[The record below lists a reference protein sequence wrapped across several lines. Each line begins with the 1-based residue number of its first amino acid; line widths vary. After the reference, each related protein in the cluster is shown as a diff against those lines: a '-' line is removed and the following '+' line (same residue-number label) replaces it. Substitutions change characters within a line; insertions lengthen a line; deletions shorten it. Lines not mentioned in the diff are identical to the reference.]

1 MADLSLRAKLELY
14 TDKFQKGINIAKREM
29 LGLKSAFSNF
39 AASMGAGLGIYQI
52 VSQISSVTKELS
64 SAKAVLSNVSDTQ
77 TAYNDSIQFAT
88 KLAKDYSQDMV
99 SLIAQLGQF
108 QAACKGSGLALDDVN
123 NIYASIVKSATY
135 FHLSSQQTEQALLAV
150 QQMMS
155 KGKISAQELRLQLG
169 NVMPGAFQK
178 MADAVGVS
186 TAELDKMMAA
196 GQLISKDVLP
206 KFAAELDKM
215 TAGKIDLNS
224 LQLQINALKN
234 AFAELVNSGGFEQAF
249 SKVVKIATNAIN
261 VIKNNLKGIG
271 EFISSYLIGNIIG
284 RLVRTITALSRLVGT
299 NMVAA
304 FKRMGAAARAAA
316 MANIFTAIGTAISF
330 IVMKVIQWRKEMD
343 SVAKA
348 SRQAKQQMD
357 DYMSTVNTNATT
369 GLKEQKILLDAQ
381 LKLLKDTTLS
391 EGERKKAI
399 NEIKNIIGEEQG
411 KLIGIKSSY
420 EDIVKVVNDWLTK
433 EQKLAKVRAY
443 AAAQADLES
452 KKMQNE
458 NLLRQARTYG
468 AEQATRRMAREKW
481 AYGNNDYDN
490 EQYIKRLGDYTE
502 EFMDKFLKPMG
513 LSVALITAQNK
524 SYDAA
529 TKDLENKIVSLSDE
543 LAKIQLDNAENVNEN
558 TDDTTG
564 QKSIQTELDKYQEEV
579 RKLSN
584 QLKQNA
590 LTQEE
595 YKSALKELTDKT
607 FKTVTGFD
615 NLETELKKLPDAYK
629 QSWDAI
635 KKYFIQTN
643 QDASTRA
650 INDEMERYKERL
662 QQLNNLKANGVI
674 TEKEYNDEL
683 SDLQA
688 ETYRTIAAFAELT
701 DALISML
708 GLENDVMEELRKQ
721 FNRQNSDNELKNLSK
736 TDINNLGL
744 KSIATLS
751 SSSTK
756 VDIEAEISNIQYNKN
771 ALQNAISILQGEL
784 NDLDVSNWS
793 DEYISQLEILKGKL
807 KEMEGKELNLTDLL
821 NIKNL
826 EDMIEKAIED
836 FKNKIRQIPEELLSM
851 GDAVKDVVQAFNPD
865 ADFTKW
871 DEFAKKIRSVTNLL
885 KQFNETKNLIQDVVG
900 YIGAFFKIMK
910 AGDDVEALTDVIN
923 DLADSENKH
932 KHSILQSIIAS
943 KMQDTQNKKNA
954 LTNLTVA
961 ATEDLKAKNTAKDA
975 AAGAGNSVAHIPIV
989 GAALAIAAIGA
1000 VTALLLTSF
1009 GKFAGGGIVKAPG
1022 VFGDRNLAQVNGG
1035 EMIMNGNQQQR
1046 LWNILNGSSSIGGNG
1061 GGEVRFRIRGAELEG
1076 VLENYKR
1083 TKKG

>member
-14 TDKFQKGINIAKREM
+14 TDKFQKGINIAKKEM

-52 VSQISSVTKELS
+52 ASQIASVTKELS
-64 SAKAVLSNVSDTQ
+64 SAKAVLSNVSDSQ

-108 QAACKGSGLALDDVN
+108 QAACKGSGLALSDVN

-234 AFAELVNSGGFEQAF
+234 AFAELVNSGGFEMAF

-261 VIKNNLKGIG
+261 VIKNNIKGIG
-271 EFISSYLIGNIIG
+271 EFIGSYLIGNIIG

-357 DYMSTVNTNATT
+357 DYMSSVNNNANS
-369 GLKEQKILLDAQ
+369 GLREQKILLDAQ
-381 LKLLKDTTLS
+381 SKLLKDTTLS

-468 AEQATRRMAREKW
+468 VEQATRRMAREKW

-513 LSVALITAQNK
+513 LSVALVTEQNK

-529 TKDLENKIVSLSDE
+529 TKDLENKIVSLTDE
-543 LAKIQLDNAENVNEN
+543 LAKIQLENAENDNEN

-564 QKSIQTELDKYQEEV
+564 QKSIQTELDKYKEEV
-579 RKLSN
+579 RKLRN
-584 QLKQNA
+584 QLSQNA
-590 LTQEE
+590 ITQDE
-595 YKSALKELTDKT
+595 YKGALKELTDKT
-607 FKTVTGFD
+607 FKAVTGFD
-615 NLETELKKLPDAYK
+615 NLETQLEKIPNEYK
-629 QSWDAI
+629 EIWDTI
-635 KKYFIQTN
+635 KQYFIQTN

-650 INDEMERYKERL
+650 INDELMRYQERL
-662 QQLNNLKANGVI
+662 QQLNNLKANGLI

-683 SDLQA
+683 SDLQV
-688 ETYRTIAAFAELT
+688 ETYRTVAAFTELT
-701 DALISML
+701 DALMDML
-708 GLENDVMEELRKQ
+708 GLKEIMEELREEW
-721 FNRQNSDNELKNLSK
+721 NRKKSENDRKNLAK
-736 TDINNLGL
+736 TDINNIGL
-744 KSIATLS
+744 KDIGTVS

-756 VDIEAEISNIQYNKN
+756 VDIETEISNIQYNKN
-771 ALQNAISILQGEL
+771 ALQNAISILQSEM
-784 NDLDVSNWS
+784 NDLDMSKLG
-793 DEYISQLEILKGKL
+793 DEYIAQMDILKAKL
-807 KEMEGKELNLTDLL
+807 KDMEGMELNLTDLL
-821 NIKNL
+821 NVKNL
-826 EDMIEKAIED
+826 EDMIDKAIED
-836 FKNKIRQIPEELLSM
+836 FKNKIRQIPEELMSM

-871 DEFAKKIRSVTNLL
+871 DEFAKKVRSITNLL

-900 YIGAFFKIMK
+900 SISAFFKIMQ
-910 AGDDVEALTDVIN
+910 AGGDIEALTNIIN
-923 DLADSENKH
+923 GLADSENKH

-943 KMQDTQNKKNA
+943 KMQDAQNKKNA
-954 LTNLTVA
+954 LSNVAVA

>member
-64 SAKAVLSNVSDTQ
+64 SAKAVLSNVSDSQ
-77 TAYNDSIQFAT
+77 TAYNDSIQFAS

-155 KGKISAQELRLQLG
+155 KGKVTAQELRLQLG

-215 TAGKIDLNS
+215 TNGKIDLNS
-224 LQLQINALKN
+224 LQLQINTLKN
-234 AFAELVNSGGFEQAF
+234 AFAELVNSGGFEMAF

-261 VIKNNLKGIG
+261 VIKNNIKGIG
-271 EFISSYLIGNIIG
+271 EFIGSYLIGNIIG
-284 RLVRTITALSRLVGT
+284 RLIRTITALSRLVGT
-299 NMVAA
+299 NVVAA

-369 GLKEQKILLDAQ
+369 GMKEQKILLDAQ

-502 EFMDKFLKPMG
+502 EFMNKFLKPMG
-513 LSVALITAQNK
+513 LSVELITAQNK

-529 TKDLENKIVSLSDE
+529 TKDLENKIVSLTDE
-543 LAKIQLDNAENVNEN
+543 LAKIQLDNAGNGNEN

-564 QKSIQTELDKYQEEV
+564 QKSIQTELDKYQEEA
-579 RKLSN
+579 RKLRN

-607 FKTVTGFD
+607 FKAVTGFD
-615 NLETELKKLPDAYK
+615 NLETELSKIPSEYQQL
-629 QSWDAI
+629 WDTI

-643 QDASTRA
+643 QDNATKA
-650 INDEMERYKERL
+650 INDELERYQERL

-683 SDLQA
+683 SDLQV
-688 ETYRTIAAFAELT
+688 ETYRTVAAFSELT
-701 DALISML
+701 DALMDML
-708 GLENDVMEELRKQ
+708 GFPEIMEEIRKEWNRQKSENDK
-721 FNRQNSDNELKNLSK
+721 KNLAK
-736 TDINNLGL
+736 TDVNNIGL
-744 KSIATLS
+744 KSIGNVT

-756 VDIEAEISNIQYNKN
+756 ADIEAEISNIQYNKN
-771 ALQNAISILQGEL
+771 ALQNAINILQSEM
-784 NDLDVSNWS
+784 NDLDMSKWG
-793 DEYISQLEILKGKL
+793 DEYISQLDTLKAKL
-807 KEMEGKELNLTDLL
+807 KDMEGMELNLSDLL
-821 NIKNL
+821 NLKTI
-826 EDMIEKAIED
+826 EDVVEKAIED
-836 FKNKIRQIPEELLSM
+836 FKNKIRQIPEELMSM

-871 DEFAKKIRSVTNLL
+871 DEFAKKVRSITNLI
-885 KQFNETKNLIQDVVG
+885 KQFNETKSLIQDVVG
-900 YIGAFFKIMK
+900 TMATFSKVMQ
-910 AGDDVEALTDVIN
+910 AGGDMEALTNIIN
-923 DLADSENKH
+923 ELADSENKH

-943 KMQDTQNKKNA
+943 KMQDAQNKKNA

-1046 LWNILNGSSSIGGNG
+1046 LWNILNGSLSIGGNG
-1061 GGEVRFRIRGAELEG
+1061 VGEVRFRIRGAELEG

>member
-14 TDKFQKGINIAKREM
+14 TDKFQKGISIAKKEM

-64 SAKAVLSNVSDTQ
+64 SAKAVLSNVSDSQ

-169 NVMPGAFQK
+169 NVMPGVFQK

-215 TAGKIDLNS
+215 TNGKIDLNS
-224 LQLQINALKN
+224 LQLQINDLKN

-261 VIKNNLKGIG
+261 VIKNNIKGIG
-271 EFISSYLIGNIIG
+271 EFIGSYLIGNIIG

-316 MANIFTAIGTAISF
+316 MSNLFTAIGTAISF

-348 SRQAKQQMD
+348 SRQAKKEMD

-381 LKLLKDTTLS
+381 LKVLKDTTLS
-391 EGERKKAI
+391 EGKRKKAI
-399 NEIKNIIGEEQG
+399 NEVKNIIGEEQG
-411 KLIGIKSSY
+411 KLITLKSSY

-529 TKDLENKIVSLSDE
+529 TKDLEDKIVSLTDE
-543 LAKIQLDNAENVNEN
+543 LAKIQLDNAKNVNEN

-564 QKSIQTELDKYQEEV
+564 QKSIQTELDKYKEEV
-579 RKLSN
+579 RKLRN

-607 FKTVTGFD
+607 FKAVTGFD
-615 NLETELKKLPDAYK
+615 NLETELEKMPNEY
-629 QSWDAI
+629 QQIWDTI

-643 QDASTRA
+643 QDNATKS
-650 INDEMERYKERL
+650 INDELERYQERL

-683 SDLQA
+683 SDLQV
-688 ETYRTIAAFAELT
+688 ETYRTVAAFSELT
-701 DALISML
+701 DALMDML
-708 GLENDVMEELRKQ
+708 GFKEKLDKLREEY
-721 FNRQNSDNELKNLSK
+721 NRQKSDNDLKNLAK
-736 TDINNLGL
+736 TDINNIGL
-744 KSIATLS
+744 RSIGNVT

-784 NDLDVSNWS
+784 NDLDMSNWD
-793 DEYISQLEILKGKL
+793 DEYISQLDILKGKL
-807 KEMEGKELNLTDLL
+807 KDMEGMEFNLSNLLKLKEL
-821 NIKNL
+821 
-826 EDMIEKAIED
+826 EDGVEKAIED
-836 FKNKIRQIPEELLSM
+836 FKNKIKQVPEELLSM

-910 AGDDVEALTDVIN
+910 AGDDVEALTNVIN
-923 DLADSENKH
+923 DLADSQNKH

-943 KMQDTQNKKNA
+943 KMQDAQNKKNA
-954 LTNLTVA
+954 LSNVAVA

>member
-52 VSQISSVTKELS
+52 ASQIASVTKELS
-64 SAKAVLSNVSDTQ
+64 SAKAVLSNVSDSQ
-77 TAYNDSIQFAT
+77 TAYNDSIQFAS

-224 LQLQINALKN
+224 LQLQINTLKN
-234 AFAELVNSGGFEQAF
+234 AFAELVNSGGFEMAF

-261 VIKNNLKGIG
+261 VIKNNIKGIG
-271 EFISSYLIGNIIG
+271 EFIGSYLIGNIIG

-369 GLKEQKILLDAQ
+369 GLKEQKILLDAE

-490 EQYIKRLGDYTE
+490 EQYVKRLGDYTE

-529 TKDLENKIVSLSDE
+529 TKDLENKIVSLTDE
-543 LAKIQLDNAENVNEN
+543 IAKIQLDNDENDNEN

-584 QLKQNA
+584 QLKNNA

-595 YKSALKELTDKT
+595 YKSALKDLTDKT
-607 FKTVTGFD
+607 FKAVTGFD
-615 NLETELKKLPDAYK
+615 NLETELEKMPTEYQKLWDTIK
-629 QSWDAI
+629 Q
-635 KKYFIQTN
+635 YFIQTN
-643 QDASTRA
+643 QDNATKS
-650 INDEMERYKERL
+650 INDELERYQERL
-662 QQLNNLKANGVI
+662 QQLNNLKANGLV

-683 SDLQA
+683 SDLQV
-688 ETYRTIAAFAELT
+688 ETYRTVAAFTELT
-701 DALISML
+701 DALMDML
-708 GLENDVMEELRKQ
+708 GLAEIMEELRKEW
-721 FNRQNSDNELKNLSK
+721 NRQKSDNDLKNLAK
-736 TDINNLGL
+736 TDINNIGL
-744 KSIATLS
+744 KSVGNVT
-751 SSSTK
+751 SSSTRI
-756 VDIEAEISNIQYNKN
+756 DIEAEISNIQYNKN
-771 ALQNAISILQGEL
+771 ALQNAISLLQSEI
-784 NDLDVSNWS
+784 NNLDMSNWG
-793 DEYISQLEILKGKL
+793 DEYISQLDILKGKL
-807 KEMEGKELNLTDLL
+807 KDMEGMEVNLSNLLKFKEL
-821 NIKNL
+821 
-826 EDMIEKAIED
+826 EDGVEKAIED
-836 FKNKIRQIPEELLSM
+836 FKNKIKQVPEELLSM

-885 KQFNETKNLIQDVVG
+885 KQFNETKNLIQDVIG

-910 AGDDVEALTDVIN
+910 AGDDMEALTNVIN
-923 DLADSENKH
+923 DLADSQNKH

-943 KMQDTQNKKNA
+943 KMQDAQNKKNA
-954 LTNLTVA
+954 LSNVAVA

>member
-14 TDKFQKGINIAKREM
+14 TDKFQKGINIAKKEM

-52 VSQISSVTKELS
+52 ASQIASVTKELS
-64 SAKAVLSNVSDTQ
+64 SAKAVLSNVSDSQ
-77 TAYNDSIQFAT
+77 TAYNDSIQFAS

-123 NIYASIVKSATY
+123 NIYAATVKSATY

-155 KGKISAQELRLQLG
+155 KGKVTAQELRLQLG

-215 TAGKIDLNS
+215 TNGKIDLNS
-224 LQLQINALKN
+224 LQLQINTLKN
-234 AFAELVNSGGFEQAF
+234 AFAELVNSGGFEMAF

-261 VIKNNLKGIG
+261 VIKNNIKGIG
-271 EFISSYLIGNIIG
+271 EFIGSYLIGNIIG

-369 GLKEQKILLDAQ
+369 GLKEQKILLNTE

-490 EQYIKRLGDYTE
+490 EQYVKRLGDYTE

-529 TKDLENKIVSLSDE
+529 TKDLENKIVSLTDE
-543 LAKIQLDNAENVNEN
+543 LAKIQLDNDRNGDEN

-584 QLKQNA
+584 QLKNNA

-595 YKSALKELTDKT
+595 YKSALKDLTDKT
-607 FKTVTGFD
+607 FKAVTGFD
-615 NLETELKKLPDAYK
+615 NLETELKKMPSEYQQLWDTIK
-629 QSWDAI
+629 Q
-635 KKYFIQTN
+635 YFIQTN
-643 QDASTRA
+643 QDNATKA
-650 INDEMERYKERL
+650 INDEMMRYQERL
-662 QQLNNLKANGVI
+662 QQLNNLKANGLI

-683 SDLQA
+683 SDLQV
-688 ETYRTIAAFAELT
+688 ETYRTVAAFTELT
-701 DALISML
+701 DALMDML
-708 GLENDVMEELRKQ
+708 GLAEIMEELRKEW
-721 FNRQNSDNELKNLSK
+721 NRQKSDNDLKNLAK
-736 TDINNLGL
+736 TDINNIGL
-744 KSIATLS
+744 KNVGNVT

-756 VDIEAEISNIQYNKN
+756 ADIEAEISNIAFNKN
-771 ALQNAISILQGEL
+771 ALQNAISLLQSEI
-784 NDLDVSNWS
+784 NNLDMSNWG
-793 DEYISQLEILKGKL
+793 DEYISQLDILKGKL
-807 KEMEGKELNLTDLL
+807 KDMEGMEVNLSNLLKFKEL
-821 NIKNL
+821 
-826 EDMIEKAIED
+826 EDVVEKAIED
-836 FKNKIRQIPEELLSM
+836 FKNKIKQVPEELLSM

-885 KQFNETKNLIQDVVG
+885 KQFNETKNLIQDVIG

-910 AGDDVEALTDVIN
+910 AGDDMEALTNVIN
-923 DLADSENKH
+923 DLADSQNKH

-943 KMQDTQNKKNA
+943 KMQDAQNKKNA
-954 LTNLTVA
+954 LSNVAVA

>member
-14 TDKFQKGINIAKREM
+14 TDKFQKGINIAKKEM

-52 VSQISSVTKELS
+52 ASQIASVTKELS
-64 SAKAVLSNVSDTQ
+64 SAKAVLSNVSDSQ
-77 TAYNDSIQFAT
+77 TAYNDSIQFAS

-123 NIYASIVKSATY
+123 NIYAATVKSATY

-155 KGKISAQELRLQLG
+155 KGKVTAQELRLQLG

-215 TAGKIDLNS
+215 TNGKIDLNS
-224 LQLQINALKN
+224 LQLQINTLKN
-234 AFAELVNSGGFEQAF
+234 AFAELVNSGGFEMAF

-261 VIKNNLKGIG
+261 VIKNNIKGIG
-271 EFISSYLIGNIIG
+271 EFIGSYLIGNIIG

-490 EQYIKRLGDYTE
+490 EQYVKRLGDYTE

-529 TKDLENKIVSLSDE
+529 TKDLENKIVSLTDE
-543 LAKIQLDNAENVNEN
+543 LAKIQLDNDRNGDEN

-595 YKSALKELTDKT
+595 YKSALKDLTDKT
-607 FKTVTGFD
+607 FKAVTGFD
-615 NLETELKKLPDAYK
+615 NLETELKKMPSEYQQLWDTIK
-629 QSWDAI
+629 Q
-635 KKYFIQTN
+635 YFIQTN
-643 QDASTRA
+643 QDNATKA
-650 INDEMERYKERL
+650 INDEMMRYQERL
-662 QQLNNLKANGVI
+662 QQLNNLKANGLI

-683 SDLQA
+683 SDLQV
-688 ETYRTIAAFAELT
+688 ETYRTVAAFTELT
-701 DALISML
+701 DALMDML
-708 GLENDVMEELRKQ
+708 GLAEIMEELRKEW
-721 FNRQNSDNELKNLSK
+721 NRQKSDNDLKNLAK
-736 TDINNLGL
+736 TDINNIGL
-744 KSIATLS
+744 KSVGNVT
-751 SSSTK
+751 SSSTRI
-756 VDIEAEISNIQYNKN
+756 DIEAEISNIQYNKN
-771 ALQNAISILQGEL
+771 ALQNAISLLQSEI
-784 NDLDVSNWS
+784 NNLDMSNWG
-793 DEYISQLEILKGKL
+793 DEYISQLDILKGKL
-807 KEMEGKELNLTDLL
+807 KDMEGMEVNLSNLLKFKEL
-821 NIKNL
+821 
-826 EDMIEKAIED
+826 EDVVEKAIED
-836 FKNKIRQIPEELLSM
+836 FKNKIKQVPEELLSM

-885 KQFNETKNLIQDVVG
+885 KQFNETKNLIQDVIG

-910 AGDDVEALTDVIN
+910 AGDDMEALTNVIN
-923 DLADSENKH
+923 DLADSQNKH

-943 KMQDTQNKKNA
+943 KMQDAQNKKNA
-954 LTNLTVA
+954 LSNVAVA

>member
-1 MADLSLRAKLELY
+1 
-14 TDKFQKGINIAKREM
+14 
-29 LGLKSAFSNF
+29 
-39 AASMGAGLGIYQI
+39 MGAGLGIYQI
-52 VSQISSVTKELS
+52 ASQIASVTKELS
-64 SAKAVLSNVSDTQ
+64 SAKAVLSNVSDSQ
-77 TAYNDSIQFAT
+77 TAYNDSIQFAS

-123 NIYASIVKSATY
+123 NIYAATVKSATY

-155 KGKISAQELRLQLG
+155 KGKVTAQELRLQLG

-215 TAGKIDLNS
+215 TNGKIDLNS
-224 LQLQINALKN
+224 LQLQINTLKN
-234 AFAELVNSGGFEQAF
+234 AFAELVNSGGFEMAF

-261 VIKNNLKGIG
+261 VIKNNIKGIG
-271 EFISSYLIGNIIG
+271 EFIGSYLIGNIIG

-420 EDIVKVVNDWLTK
+420 EDIVKVVNDWLSK

-490 EQYIKRLGDYTE
+490 EQYVKRLGDYTE

-529 TKDLENKIVSLSDE
+529 TKDLENKIVSLTDE
-543 LAKIQLDNAENVNEN
+543 LAKIQLDNDRNGDEN

-584 QLKQNA
+584 QLKNNA

-595 YKSALKELTDKT
+595 YKSALKDLTDKT
-607 FKTVTGFD
+607 FKAVTGFD
-615 NLETELKKLPDAYK
+615 NLETELKKMPSEYQQLWDTIK
-629 QSWDAI
+629 Q
-635 KKYFIQTN
+635 YFIQTN
-643 QDASTRA
+643 QDNATKA
-650 INDEMERYKERL
+650 INDEMMRYQERL
-662 QQLNNLKANGVI
+662 QQLNNLKANGLI

-683 SDLQA
+683 SDLQV
-688 ETYRTIAAFAELT
+688 ETYRTVAAFTELT
-701 DALISML
+701 DALMDML
-708 GLENDVMEELRKQ
+708 GLAEIMEELRKEW
-721 FNRQNSDNELKNLSK
+721 NRQKSDNDLKNLAK
-736 TDINNLGL
+736 TDINNIGL
-744 KSIATLS
+744 KSVGNVT
-751 SSSTK
+751 SSSTRI
-756 VDIEAEISNIQYNKN
+756 DIEAEISNIQYNKN
-771 ALQNAISILQGEL
+771 ALQNAISLLQSEI
-784 NDLDVSNWS
+784 NNLDMSNWG
-793 DEYISQLEILKGKL
+793 DEYISQLDILKGKL
-807 KEMEGKELNLTDLL
+807 KDMEGMEVNLSNLLKFKEL
-821 NIKNL
+821 
-826 EDMIEKAIED
+826 EDVVEKAIED
-836 FKNKIRQIPEELLSM
+836 FKNKIKQVPEELLSM

-885 KQFNETKNLIQDVVG
+885 KQFNETKNLIQDVIG

-910 AGDDVEALTDVIN
+910 AGDDMEALTNVIN
-923 DLADSENKH
+923 DLADSQNKH

-943 KMQDTQNKKNA
+943 KMQDAQNKKNA
-954 LTNLTVA
+954 LSNVAVA

>member
-14 TDKFQKGINIAKREM
+14 TDKFQKGINIAKKEM

-52 VSQISSVTKELS
+52 ASQIASVTKELS
-64 SAKAVLSNVSDTQ
+64 SAKAVLSNVSDSQ
-77 TAYNDSIQFAT
+77 TAYNDSIQFAS

-123 NIYASIVKSATY
+123 NIYAATVKSATY

-155 KGKISAQELRLQLG
+155 KGKVTAQELRLQLG

-215 TAGKIDLNS
+215 TNGKIDLNS
-224 LQLQINALKN
+224 LQLQINTLKN
-234 AFAELVNSGGFEQAF
+234 AFAELVNSGGFEMAF

-261 VIKNNLKGIG
+261 VIKNNIKGIG
-271 EFISSYLIGNIIG
+271 EFIGSYLIGNVIG
-284 RLVRTITALSRLVGT
+284 RFIRTITALSRLVGT

-490 EQYIKRLGDYTE
+490 EQYVKRLGDYTE

-529 TKDLENKIVSLSDE
+529 TKDLENKIVSLTDE
-543 LAKIQLDNAENVNEN
+543 LAKIQLDNDRNGDEN

-584 QLKQNA
+584 QLKNNA

-595 YKSALKELTDKT
+595 YKSALKDLTDKT
-607 FKTVTGFD
+607 FKAVTGFD
-615 NLETELKKLPDAYK
+615 NLETELKKMPSEYQQLWDTIK
-629 QSWDAI
+629 Q
-635 KKYFIQTN
+635 YFIQTN
-643 QDASTRA
+643 QDNATKA
-650 INDEMERYKERL
+650 INDEMMRYQERL
-662 QQLNNLKANGVI
+662 QQLNNLKANGLI

-683 SDLQA
+683 SDLQV
-688 ETYRTIAAFAELT
+688 ETYRTVAAFTELT
-701 DALISML
+701 DALMDML
-708 GLENDVMEELRKQ
+708 GLAEIMEELRKEW
-721 FNRQNSDNELKNLSK
+721 NRQKSDNDLKNLAK
-736 TDINNLGL
+736 TDINNIGL
-744 KSIATLS
+744 KSVGNVT
-751 SSSTK
+751 SSSTRI
-756 VDIEAEISNIQYNKN
+756 DIEAEISNIQYNKN
-771 ALQNAISILQGEL
+771 ALQNAISLLQSEI
-784 NDLDVSNWS
+784 NNLDMSNWG
-793 DEYISQLEILKGKL
+793 DEYISQLDILKGKL
-807 KEMEGKELNLTDLL
+807 KDMEGMEVNLSNLLKFKEL
-821 NIKNL
+821 
-826 EDMIEKAIED
+826 EDVVEKAIED
-836 FKNKIRQIPEELLSM
+836 FKNKIKQVPEELLSM

-885 KQFNETKNLIQDVVG
+885 KQFNETKNLIQDVIG

-910 AGDDVEALTDVIN
+910 AGDDMEALTNVIN
-923 DLADSENKH
+923 DLADSQNKH

-943 KMQDTQNKKNA
+943 KMQDAQNKKNA
-954 LTNLTVA
+954 LSNVAVA

>member
-52 VSQISSVTKELS
+52 ASQVASVTKELS
-64 SAKAVLSNVSDTQ
+64 SAKAVLSNVSDSQ
-77 TAYNDSIQFAT
+77 TAYNDSIQFAS

-261 VIKNNLKGIG
+261 VIKNNIKGIG
-271 EFISSYLIGNIIG
+271 EFIGSYLIGNIIG
-284 RLVRTITALSRLVGT
+284 RLVRTITAISRLVGT

-381 LKLLKDTTLS
+381 LKVLKDTTLS

-399 NEIKNIIGEEQG
+399 NEVKNIIGEEQG
-411 KLIGIKSSY
+411 KLISLKSSY

-452 KKMQNE
+452 KKMQND

-468 AEQATRRMAREKW
+468 WERAQERMKREKW
-481 AYGNNDYDN
+481 AYGDNDYDN
-490 EQYIKRLGDYTE
+490 EQYVKRLGDYTE
-502 EFMDKFLKPMG
+502 EFMNKFLKPMG
-513 LSVALITAQNK
+513 LSVALITAQNQ

-529 TKDLENKIVSLSDE
+529 TKELEDKIISLTDE
-543 LAKIQLDNAENVNEN
+543 LAKIQIENQN
-558 TDDTTG
+558 TGNTETTG
-564 QKSIQTELDKYQEEV
+564 LTDSIKSELDKYQEEV
-579 RKLSN
+579 RKLRN
-584 QLKQNA
+584 QLAQNA
-590 LTQEE
+590 ITQDED
-595 YKSALKELTDKT
+595 KSALKELTDKT
-607 FKTVTGFD
+607 FKAVTGID
-615 NLETELKKLPDAYK
+615 NLETELKKMPTEYQQL
-629 QSWDAI
+629 WDNI

-643 QDASTRA
+643 QDNATKS
-650 INDEMERYKERL
+650 INDELKRYKERL

-683 SDLQA
+683 SDLQV
-688 ETYRTIAAFAELT
+688 ETYRTIAAFTELT
-701 DALISML
+701 DALMDML
-708 GLENDVMEELRKQ
+708 GLKEILDKLREEY
-721 FNRQNSDNELKNLSK
+721 NRQKSEDDLKNLAK
-736 TDINNLGL
+736 TDINNIGL
-744 KSIATLS
+744 KSIGNVT

-756 VDIEAEISNIQYNKN
+756 VDIEAEIDKIQYNKN
-771 ALQNAISILQGEL
+771 ALQNAIRILQSEM
-784 NDLDVSNWS
+784 NDLDMSSNWR
-793 DEYISQLEILKGKL
+793 DEYISQLDILKGKL
-807 KEMEGKELNLTDLL
+807 KDMEGMELNLSNLL
-821 NIKNL
+821 KFKEL
-826 EDMIEKAIED
+826 EDGIEKAIED
-836 FKNKIRQIPEELLSM
+836 FKNKIKQVPEELLSM

-910 AGDDVEALTDVIN
+910 AGDDVEALTNVIN
-923 DLADSENKH
+923 DLADSQNKH

-943 KMQDTQNKKNA
+943 KMQDAQNKKNA

-961 ATEDLKAKNTAKDA
+961 ATEDMKAKNTAKDA

>member
-1 MADLSLRAKLELY
+1 
-14 TDKFQKGINIAKREM
+14 
-29 LGLKSAFSNF
+29 
-39 AASMGAGLGIYQI
+39 
-52 VSQISSVTKELS
+52 
-64 SAKAVLSNVSDTQ
+64 
-77 TAYNDSIQFAT
+77 
-88 KLAKDYSQDMV
+88 
-99 SLIAQLGQF
+99 
-108 QAACKGSGLALDDVN
+108 
-123 NIYASIVKSATY
+123 
-135 FHLSSQQTEQALLAV
+135 
-150 QQMMS
+150 MMS

-261 VIKNNLKGIG
+261 VIKNNIKGIG
-271 EFISSYLIGNIIG
+271 EFIGSYLIGNIIG

-369 GLKEQKILLDAQ
+369 GLKEQKILLDAE

-468 AEQATRRMAREKW
+468 VEQATRRMAREKW

-490 EQYIKRLGDYTE
+490 EQYVKRLGDYTE

-529 TKDLENKIVSLSDE
+529 TKDLENKIVSLTDE
-543 LAKIQLDNAENVNEN
+543 IAKIQLDNDGNGDEN

-584 QLKQNA
+584 QLKNNA

-595 YKSALKELTDKT
+595 YKSALKDLTDKT
-607 FKTVTGFD
+607 FKAVTGFD
-615 NLETELKKLPDAYK
+615 NLETELEKMPTEYQKLWDTIK
-629 QSWDAI
+629 Q
-635 KKYFIQTN
+635 YFIQTN
-643 QDASTRA
+643 QDNATKS
-650 INDEMERYKERL
+650 INDELERYQERL
-662 QQLNNLKANGVI
+662 QQLNNLKANGLV

-683 SDLQA
+683 SDLQV
-688 ETYRTIAAFAELT
+688 ETYRTVAAFTELT
-701 DALISML
+701 DALMDML
-708 GLENDVMEELRKQ
+708 GLAEIMEELRKEW
-721 FNRQNSDNELKNLSK
+721 NRQKSDNDLKNLAK
-736 TDINNLGL
+736 TDINNIGL
-744 KSIATLS
+744 KSVGNVT
-751 SSSTK
+751 SSSTRI
-756 VDIEAEISNIQYNKN
+756 DIEAEISNIQYNKN
-771 ALQNAISILQGEL
+771 ALQNAISLLQSEI
-784 NDLDVSNWS
+784 NNLDMSNWG
-793 DEYISQLEILKGKL
+793 DEYISQLDILKGKL
-807 KEMEGKELNLTDLL
+807 KDMEGMEVNLSNLLKFKEL
-821 NIKNL
+821 
-826 EDMIEKAIED
+826 EDGVEKAIED
-836 FKNKIRQIPEELLSM
+836 FKNKIKQVPEELLSM

-885 KQFNETKNLIQDVVG
+885 KQFNETKNLIQDVIG

-910 AGDDVEALTDVIN
+910 AGDDMEALTNVIN
-923 DLADSENKH
+923 DLADSQNKH

-943 KMQDTQNKKNA
+943 KMQDAQNKKNA
-954 LTNLTVA
+954 LSNVAVA

>member
-64 SAKAVLSNVSDTQ
+64 SAKAVLSNVSDSQ
-77 TAYNDSIQFAT
+77 TAYNDSIQFAS

-215 TAGKIDLNS
+215 TSGKIDLNS

-234 AFAELVNSGGFEQAF
+234 AFAELVNSGGFEMAF

-261 VIKNNLKGIG
+261 VIKNNIKGIG
-271 EFISSYLIGNIIG
+271 EFIGSYLIGNIIG
-284 RLVRTITALSRLVGT
+284 RLVRTITALSRLIGT
-299 NMVAA
+299 NVVAA

-330 IVMKVIQWRKEMD
+330 LVMKVIQWRKEMD

-348 SRQAKQQMD
+348 SRQAKQEMD
-357 DYMSTVNTNATT
+357 DYMSSVNNNATT
-369 GLKEQKILLDAQ
+369 GLREQKILLDSQ

-399 NEIKNIIGEEQG
+399 NEVKNIIGEEQG
-411 KLIGIKSSY
+411 KLITLKSSY
-420 EDIVKVVNDWLTK
+420 EDIVKVVNEWLTK

-502 EFMDKFLKPMG
+502 EFMNKFLKPLG
-513 LSVALITAQNK
+513 LSVELVTAQNK

-529 TKDLENKIVSLSDE
+529 TKDLENKIVSLTDE
-543 LAKIQLDNAENVNEN
+543 LAKIQLDNAGNGNEN

-564 QKSIQTELDKYQEEV
+564 QKSIQTELNKYQEEV
-579 RKLSN
+579 RKLKN
-584 QLKQNA
+584 QLQQNA

-607 FKTVTGFD
+607 FKAVTGFD
-615 NLETELKKLPDAYK
+615 NLETELEKMPTEYQQL
-629 QSWDAI
+629 WDTI

-643 QDASTRA
+643 QDNATKS
-650 INDEMERYKERL
+650 INDEMMRYKERL

-683 SDLQA
+683 SDLQV
-688 ETYRTIAAFAELT
+688 ETYRTVAAFSELT
-701 DALISML
+701 DALMDML
-708 GLENDVMEELRKQ
+708 GLKEILDKLREEYNRQKSEND
-721 FNRQNSDNELKNLSK
+721 LKNLAK
-736 TDINNLGL
+736 TDVNNIGL
-744 KSIATLS
+744 RTIGNVT

-756 VDIEAEISNIQYNKN
+756 ADIEAEISNIAFNKN
-771 ALQNAISILQGEL
+771 ALQNAIRILQSDMKNLDML
-784 NDLDVSNWS
+784 NWG
-793 DEYISQLEILKGKL
+793 DEYISQLDILKGKL
-807 KEMEGKELNLTDLL
+807 KDMEGMELNLTNLL
-821 NIKNL
+821 KFKEL
-826 EDMIEKAIED
+826 EDGVEKAIED
-836 FKNKIRQIPEELLSM
+836 FKNKIKQVPEELLSM

-885 KQFNETKNLIQDVVG
+885 KQFNQTKNLIQDVVG

-910 AGDDVEALTDVIN
+910 AGNDVEALTNVIN
-923 DLADSENKH
+923 ELSNSEKKH
-932 KHSILQSIIAS
+932 KNSMLMSIITS
-943 KMQDTQNKKNA
+943 KMQEAQNKKNA
-954 LTNLTVA
+954 LSNLTVA

>member
-64 SAKAVLSNVSDTQ
+64 SAKAVLSNVSDSQ

-155 KGKISAQELRLQLG
+155 KGKVTAQELRLQLG
-169 NVMPGAFQK
+169 NVMPGVFQK

-215 TAGKIDLNS
+215 TNGKIDLNS
-224 LQLQINALKN
+224 LQLQINTLRN
-234 AFAELVNSGGFEQAF
+234 AFAELVNSGGFEMAF

-261 VIKNNLKGIG
+261 FIKRNIKGIG
-271 EFISSYLIGNIIG
+271 EFIGSYLIGNVLG
-284 RLVRTITALSRLVGT
+284 RLARTITSLSRLVGT
-299 NMVAA
+299 NAVAA

-316 MANIFTAIGTAISF
+316 MSNLFTAIGTAISF

-343 SVAKA
+343 TVAKA
-348 SRQAKQQMD
+348 SRQAKQEMD

-381 LKLLKDTTLS
+381 LKVLKDTTLS
-391 EGERKKAI
+391 EGQRKKAI
-399 NEIKNIIGEEQG
+399 NEIKTIIGEEQG

-502 EFMDKFLKPMG
+502 EFMNKFLKPLG
-513 LSVALITAQNK
+513 LSVALVTAQNK

-529 TKDLENKIVSLSDE
+529 TKDLENKIVSLTDE

-579 RKLSN
+579 RKLRN
-584 QLKQNA
+584 QLSQNA
-590 LTQEE
+590 ITQDE
-595 YKSALKELTDKT
+595 YKGALKELTDKT
-607 FKTVTGFD
+607 FKAVTGFD
-615 NLETELKKLPDAYK
+615 NLETQLEKIPNEYK
-629 QSWDAI
+629 EIWDTI
-635 KKYFIQTN
+635 KQYFIQTN

-650 INDEMERYKERL
+650 INDEMERYRERL
-662 QQLNNLKANGVI
+662 QQLNNLKSNGII
-674 TEKEYNDEL
+674 TEQEYNDEL

-701 DALISML
+701 DALMSML
-708 GLENDVMEELRKQ
+708 GLEEIMEELRKGW
-721 FNRQNSDNELKNLSK
+721 NRQKSDNDLKNLAK

-744 KSIATLS
+744 KDIGTVS

-756 VDIEAEISNIQYNKN
+756 VEIEAEIDKIQYNKN
-771 ALQNAISILQGEL
+771 ALQNAISILQAEM
-784 NDLDVSNWS
+784 NDMDMSNWS
-793 DEYISQLEILKGKL
+793 DEAIMQMNILKGKL
-807 KEMEGKELNLTDLL
+807 KDMEGMELNLTDLL
-821 NIKNL
+821 NVKNL
-826 EDMIEKAIED
+826 EDMIDKAIED
-836 FKNKIRQIPEELLSM
+836 FKNKIRQIPEELISM

-871 DEFAKKIRSVTNLL
+871 DEFAKKIRSITNLL

-900 YIGAFFKIMK
+900 SISAFFKIMQ
-910 AGDDVEALTDVIN
+910 AGGDIEALTNIIN
-923 DLADSENKH
+923 GLADSENKH

-943 KMQDTQNKKNA
+943 KMQDAQNKKNA

>member
-52 VSQISSVTKELS
+52 ASQVASVTKELS
-64 SAKAVLSNVSDTQ
+64 SAKAVLSNVSDSQ

-108 QAACKGSGLALDDVN
+108 QAACRGSGLALDDVN

-155 KGKISAQELRLQLG
+155 KGKVTAQELRLQLG
-169 NVMPGAFQK
+169 NVMPGVFQK

-215 TAGKIDLNS
+215 TNGKIDLNS
-224 LQLQINALKN
+224 LQLQINDLRN
-234 AFAELVNSGGFEQAF
+234 AFAELVNSGGFEEAF
-249 SKVVKIATNAIN
+249 TKLVKIATNAIN
-261 VIKNNLKGIG
+261 FIKRNIKGIG
-271 EFISSYLIGNIIG
+271 EFIGSYLIGNVLG
-284 RLVRTITALSRLVGT
+284 RLARTITALSRLVGT
-299 NMVAA
+299 NAVAA

-343 SVAKA
+343 TMAKA
-348 SRQAKQQMD
+348 SRQAKQEMD
-357 DYMSTVNTNATT
+357 DYMSSVNNNANS
-369 GLKEQKILLDAQ
+369 GLREQKILLDAQ

-399 NEIKNIIGEEQG
+399 NEVKNIIGEEQG
-411 KLIGIKSSY
+411 KLITLKSSY

-468 AEQATRRMAREKW
+468 WERAQERMKREKW
-481 AYGNNDYDN
+481 AYGDNDYDN
-490 EQYIKRLGDYTE
+490 EQYVKRLGDYTE
-502 EFMDKFLKPMG
+502 EFMNKFLKPMG
-513 LSVALITAQNK
+513 LSVALITAQNQ

-529 TKDLENKIVSLSDE
+529 TKELEDKIISLTDE
-543 LAKIQLDNAENVNEN
+543 LAKIQIENQN
-558 TDDTTG
+558 TGNTETTG
-564 QKSIQTELDKYQEEV
+564 LTDSIKSELDKYQEEV
-579 RKLSN
+579 RKLRN
-584 QLKQNA
+584 QLAQNA
-590 LTQEE
+590 ITQDE

-607 FKTVTGFD
+607 FKAITGFD

-643 QDASTRA
+643 QDNVTKS
-650 INDEMERYKERL
+650 INDELERYKERL

-688 ETYRTIAAFAELT
+688 ETYRTVAAFTELT
-701 DALISML
+701 DALMDML
-708 GLENDVMEELRKQ
+708 GMPEIMEELREGW
-721 FNRQNSDNELKNLSK
+721 NRQKSENDRKNLAK

-744 KSIATLS
+744 KNIATLS

-756 VDIEAEISNIQYNKN
+756 VEIEAEIDKIQYNKN
-771 ALQNAISILQGEL
+771 ALQNAISILQAEM
-784 NDLDVSNWS
+784 NDMDMSNWS
-793 DEYISQLEILKGKL
+793 DEAIMQMNILKGKL
-807 KEMEGKELNLTDLL
+807 KDMEGMELNLTDLL
-821 NIKNL
+821 NVKNL
-826 EDMIEKAIED
+826 EDMIDKAIED
-836 FKNKIRQIPEELLSM
+836 FKNKIRQIPEELISM

-871 DEFAKKIRSVTNLL
+871 DEFAKKIRSITNLL

-900 YIGAFFKIMK
+900 SISAFFKIMQ
-910 AGDDVEALTDVIN
+910 AGGDIEALTNIIN
-923 DLADSENKH
+923 GLADSENKH

-943 KMQDTQNKKNA
+943 KMQDAQNKKNA

-1061 GGEVRFRIRGAELEG
+1061 VGEVRFRIRGAELEG

>member
-14 TDKFQKGINIAKREM
+14 TDKFQKGINIAKKEM

-52 VSQISSVTKELS
+52 ASQIASVTKELS
-64 SAKAVLSNVSDTQ
+64 SAKAVLSNVSDSQ
-77 TAYNDSIQFAT
+77 TAYNDSIQFAS

-261 VIKNNLKGIG
+261 VIKNNIKGIG
-271 EFISSYLIGNIIG
+271 EFIGSYLIGNIIG

-369 GLKEQKILLDAQ
+369 GLKEQKILLDAE

-468 AEQATRRMAREKW
+468 VEQATRRMAREKW

-490 EQYIKRLGDYTE
+490 EQYVKRLGDYTE

-529 TKDLENKIVSLSDE
+529 TKDLENKIVSLTDE
-543 LAKIQLDNAENVNEN
+543 IAKIQLDNDENDNEN

-584 QLKQNA
+584 QLKNNA

-595 YKSALKELTDKT
+595 YKSALKDLTDKT
-607 FKTVTGFD
+607 FKAVTGFD
-615 NLETELKKLPDAYK
+615 NLETELEKMPTEYQKLWDTIK
-629 QSWDAI
+629 Q
-635 KKYFIQTN
+635 YFIQTN
-643 QDASTRA
+643 QDNATKS
-650 INDEMERYKERL
+650 INDELERYQERL
-662 QQLNNLKANGVI
+662 QQLNNLKANGLV

-683 SDLQA
+683 SDLQV
-688 ETYRTIAAFAELT
+688 ETYRTVAAFTELT
-701 DALISML
+701 DALMDML
-708 GLENDVMEELRKQ
+708 GLAEIMEELRKEW
-721 FNRQNSDNELKNLSK
+721 NRQKSDNDLKNLAK
-736 TDINNLGL
+736 TDINNIGL
-744 KSIATLS
+744 KSVGNVT
-751 SSSTK
+751 SSSTRI
-756 VDIEAEISNIQYNKN
+756 DIEAEISNIQYNKN
-771 ALQNAISILQGEL
+771 ALQNAISLLQSEI
-784 NDLDVSNWS
+784 NNLDMSNWG
-793 DEYISQLEILKGKL
+793 DEYISQLDILKGKL
-807 KEMEGKELNLTDLL
+807 KDMEGMEVNLSNLLKFKEL
-821 NIKNL
+821 
-826 EDMIEKAIED
+826 EDGVEKAIED
-836 FKNKIRQIPEELLSM
+836 FKNKIKQVPEELLSM

-885 KQFNETKNLIQDVVG
+885 KQFNETKNLIQDVIG

-910 AGDDVEALTDVIN
+910 AGDDMEALTNVIN
-923 DLADSENKH
+923 DLADSQNKH

-943 KMQDTQNKKNA
+943 KMQDAQNKKNA
-954 LTNLTVA
+954 LSNVAVA

>member
-64 SAKAVLSNVSDTQ
+64 SAKAVLSNVSDSQ

-169 NVMPGAFQK
+169 NVMPGVFQK

-224 LQLQINALKN
+224 LQLQINDLKN
-234 AFAELVNSGGFEQAF
+234 AFAELVNSGGFEVVF

-261 VIKNNLKGIG
+261 FIKNNVKGIG
-271 EFISSYLIGNIIG
+271 EFIGSYLIGNVIG
-284 RLVRTITALSRLVGT
+284 RLIRTITALSRLVGT

-348 SRQAKQQMD
+348 SRQAKKEMD

-381 LKLLKDTTLS
+381 LKVLKDTTLS

-468 AEQATRRMAREKW
+468 VEQATRRMAREKW
-481 AYGNNDYDN
+481 VYGNNDYDN
-490 EQYIKRLGDYTE
+490 EQYIKRLGDYIE
-502 EFMDKFLKPMG
+502 EFMNKFLKPMG

-529 TKDLENKIVSLSDE
+529 TKDLENKIVSLTDE

-564 QKSIQTELDKYQEEV
+564 QKSIQTELYKYKEEA
-579 RKLSN
+579 RKLKN
-584 QLKQNA
+584 QLKNNA

-595 YKSALKELTDKT
+595 YNSALKELTDKT
-607 FKTVTGFD
+607 FKAVTGFD
-615 NLETELKKLPDAYK
+615 NLETELEKIPTEY
-629 QSWDAI
+629 QQVWDII

-643 QDASTRA
+643 QDNATKS
-650 INDEMERYKERL
+650 INDELARYQERL

-683 SDLQA
+683 SDLQM
-688 ETYRTIAAFAELT
+688 ETYRTVAAFSELT
-701 DALISML
+701 DALMDML
-708 GLENDVMEELRKQ
+708 GFPEIMKELREEW
-721 FNRQNSDNELKNLSK
+721 NRQKSDNNLKNLAK
-736 TDINNLGL
+736 TDINNIGL
-744 KSIATLS
+744 KNVGNVT
-751 SSSTK
+751 SSSTRM
-756 VDIEAEISNIQYNKN
+756 DIEAEIDNIQYNKN
-771 ALQNAISILQGEL
+771 ALQNAISILQSEM
-784 NDLDVSNWS
+784 NDLDMSNWD
-793 DEYISQLEILKGKL
+793 DEYISQLDILKGKL
-807 KEMEGKELNLTDLL
+807 KDMEGMELNLSNLL
-821 NIKNL
+821 KFKEL
-826 EDMIEKAIED
+826 EDGVEKAIED
-836 FKNKIRQIPEELLSM
+836 FKNKIKQVPEEILSM

-871 DEFAKKIRSVTNLL
+871 DEFAKKIRTVTNLI

-910 AGDDVEALTDVIN
+910 AGDDMEALTNVIN
-923 DLADSENKH
+923 ELADSENKH

-943 KMQDTQNKKNA
+943 KMQDAQNKKNA
-954 LTNLTVA
+954 LSNVAVA

>member
-14 TDKFQKGINIAKREM
+14 TDKFQKGINIAKKEM

-52 VSQISSVTKELS
+52 ASQIASVTKELS
-64 SAKAVLSNVSDTQ
+64 SAKAVLSNVSDSQ
-77 TAYNDSIQFAT
+77 TAYNDSIQFAS

-261 VIKNNLKGIG
+261 VIKNNIKGIG
-271 EFISSYLIGNIIG
+271 EFIGSYLIGNIIG

-369 GLKEQKILLDAQ
+369 GLKEQKILLDAE

-490 EQYIKRLGDYTE
+490 EQYVKRLGDYTE

-529 TKDLENKIVSLSDE
+529 TKDLENKIVSLTDE
-543 LAKIQLDNAENVNEN
+543 IAKIQLDNDGNGDEN

-584 QLKQNA
+584 QLKNNA

-595 YKSALKELTDKT
+595 YKSALKDLTDKT
-607 FKTVTGFD
+607 FKAVTGFD
-615 NLETELKKLPDAYK
+615 NLETELEKMPTEYQKLWDTIK
-629 QSWDAI
+629 Q
-635 KKYFIQTN
+635 YFIQTN
-643 QDASTRA
+643 QDNATKS
-650 INDEMERYKERL
+650 INDELERYQERL
-662 QQLNNLKANGVI
+662 QQLNNLKANGLV

-683 SDLQA
+683 SDLQV
-688 ETYRTIAAFAELT
+688 ETYRTVAAFTELT
-701 DALISML
+701 DALMDML
-708 GLENDVMEELRKQ
+708 GLAEIMEELRKEW
-721 FNRQNSDNELKNLSK
+721 NRQKSDNDLKNLAK
-736 TDINNLGL
+736 TDINNIGL
-744 KSIATLS
+744 KSVGNVT
-751 SSSTK
+751 SSSTRI
-756 VDIEAEISNIQYNKN
+756 DIEAEISNIQYNKN
-771 ALQNAISILQGEL
+771 ALQNAISLLQSEI
-784 NDLDVSNWS
+784 NNLDMSNWG
-793 DEYISQLEILKGKL
+793 DEYISQLDILKGKL
-807 KEMEGKELNLTDLL
+807 KDMEGMEVNLSNLLKFKEL
-821 NIKNL
+821 
-826 EDMIEKAIED
+826 EDGVEKAIED
-836 FKNKIRQIPEELLSM
+836 FKNKIKQVPEELLSM

-885 KQFNETKNLIQDVVG
+885 KQFNETKNLIQDVIG

-910 AGDDVEALTDVIN
+910 AGDDMEALTNVIN
-923 DLADSENKH
+923 DLADSQNKH

-943 KMQDTQNKKNA
+943 KMQDAQNKKNA
-954 LTNLTVA
+954 LSNVAVA

>member
-14 TDKFQKGINIAKREM
+14 TDKFQKGINIAKKEM

-64 SAKAVLSNVSDTQ
+64 SAKAVLSNVSDSQ

-169 NVMPGAFQK
+169 NVMPGVFQK

-224 LQLQINALKN
+224 LQLQINDLRN

-261 VIKNNLKGIG
+261 VIKNNIKGIG
-271 EFISSYLIGNIIG
+271 EFIGSYLIGNIIG

-502 EFMDKFLKPMG
+502 EFMNKFLKPLG
-513 LSVALITAQNK
+513 LSVELVTAQNK

-529 TKDLENKIVSLSDE
+529 TKDLENKIVSLTDE
-543 LAKIQLDNAENVNEN
+543 LAKIQLDNTGNGNEN

-579 RKLSN
+579 RKLKN
-584 QLKQNA
+584 QLQQNA

-607 FKTVTGFD
+607 FKAVTGFD
-615 NLETELKKLPDAYK
+615 NLVTELEKMPTEYQQL
-629 QSWDAI
+629 WDTI

-643 QDASTRA
+643 QDNATKS
-650 INDEMERYKERL
+650 INDELMRYQERL

-683 SDLQA
+683 SDLKV
-688 ETYRTIAAFAELT
+688 ETYRTVAAFTELT
-701 DALISML
+701 DALMDML
-708 GLENDVMEELRKQ
+708 GLKEILDKLREEYNRQKSEND
-721 FNRQNSDNELKNLSK
+721 LKNLAK
-736 TDINNLGL
+736 TDVNNIGL
-744 KSIATLS
+744 RTIGNVT

-756 VDIEAEISNIQYNKN
+756 ADIEAEITNIAFNKN
-771 ALQNAISILQGEL
+771 ALQNAIRILQSDMK
-784 NDLDVSNWS
+784 NLDMSNWG
-793 DEYISQLEILKGKL
+793 DEYISQLDILKGKL
-807 KEMEGKELNLTDLL
+807 KDMEGMEVNLTNLLKFKEL
-821 NIKNL
+821 
-826 EDMIEKAIED
+826 EDGVEKAIED
-836 FKNKIRQIPEELLSM
+836 FKNKIKQVPEELLSM

-885 KQFNETKNLIQDVVG
+885 KQFNQTKNLIQDVVG

-910 AGDDVEALTDVIN
+910 AGDDVEALTNVIN
-923 DLADSENKH
+923 DLADSQNKH

-943 KMQDTQNKKNA
+943 KMQDAQNKKNA

-961 ATEDLKAKNTAKDA
+961 ATEDMKAKNTAKDA

>member
-52 VSQISSVTKELS
+52 ASQVASVTKELS
-64 SAKAVLSNVSDTQ
+64 SAKAVLSNVSDSQ

-169 NVMPGAFQK
+169 NVMPGVFQK

-234 AFAELVNSGGFEQAF
+234 AFAELVNSGGFEMAF

-261 VIKNNLKGIG
+261 VIKNNIKGIG
-271 EFISSYLIGNIIG
+271 EFIGSYLIGNIIG
-284 RLVRTITALSRLVGT
+284 RLVRTITALARLVGT
-299 NMVAA
+299 NMVTA

-357 DYMSTVNTNATT
+357 DYMSSVNTNATT
-369 GLKEQKILLDAQ
+369 GLKEQKIMLDAQ

-399 NEIKNIIGEEQG
+399 NEVKNIIGEEQG
-411 KLIGIKSSY
+411 KLITLKSSY

-443 AAAQADLES
+443 AAAQAELES

-468 AEQATRRMAREKW
+468 VEQATRRMAREKW

-490 EQYIKRLGDYTE
+490 EQYVKRLGDYTE
-502 EFMDKFLKPMG
+502 EFMNKFLKPLG
-513 LSVALITAQNK
+513 LSVALVTAQNK

-529 TKDLENKIVSLSDE
+529 TKDLEDKITSLTDE
-543 LAKIQLDNAENVNEN
+543 LAKIQIENQN
-558 TDDTTG
+558 TDNTETTG
-564 QKSIQTELDKYQEEV
+564 LTDSIKSELDKYQEEV
-579 RKLSN
+579 KKLKN
-584 QLKQNA
+584 QLAQNA
-590 LTQEE
+590 ITQEE

-607 FKTVTGFD
+607 FKAVTGFD

-662 QQLNNLKANGVI
+662 QQLNNLKSNGII
-674 TEKEYNDEL
+674 TEQEYNDEL

-708 GLENDVMEELRKQ
+708 GLEEIIEALRKE
-721 FNRQNSDNELKNLSK
+721 FNRKKSGNELKNLAK

-744 KSIATLS
+744 KDIGTVS

-756 VDIEAEISNIQYNKN
+756 VEIEAEIDKIQYNKN
-771 ALQNAISILQGEL
+771 ALQNAVNILQAEM
-784 NDLDVSNWS
+784 DDMDMSNWS
-793 DEYISQLEILKGKL
+793 DEAIMQMNILKGKL
-807 KEMEGKELNLTDLL
+807 KDMEGMELNLTDLL
-821 NIKNL
+821 NVKNL
-826 EDMIEKAIED
+826 EDMIDKAIED
-836 FKNKIRQIPEELLSM
+836 FKNKIRQIPEELMSM

-871 DEFAKKIRSVTNLL
+871 DEFAKKVRSITNLL
-885 KQFNETKNLIQDVVG
+885 KQFNETKSLIQDVVG
-900 YIGAFFKIMK
+900 TMATFSKVMQ
-910 AGDDVEALTDVIN
+910 AGGDMEALSNIIN
-923 DLADSENKH
+923 GLADSENKH

-943 KMQDTQNKKNA
+943 KMQDAQNKKNA
-954 LTNLTVA
+954 LSNVAVA

-1046 LWNILNGSSSIGGNG
+1046 LWNILNGSSSIVGNG

>member
-1 MADLSLRAKLELY
+1 
-14 TDKFQKGINIAKREM
+14 
-29 LGLKSAFSNF
+29 
-39 AASMGAGLGIYQI
+39 MGAGLGIYQI
-52 VSQISSVTKELS
+52 ASQIASVTKELS
-64 SAKAVLSNVSDTQ
+64 SAKAVLSNVSDSQ
-77 TAYNDSIQFAT
+77 TAYNDSIQFAS

-123 NIYASIVKSATY
+123 NIYAATVKSATY

-155 KGKISAQELRLQLG
+155 KGKVTAQELRLQLG

-215 TAGKIDLNS
+215 TNGKIDLNS
-224 LQLQINALKN
+224 LQLQINTLKN
-234 AFAELVNSGGFEQAF
+234 AFAELVNSGGFEMAF

-261 VIKNNLKGIG
+261 VIKNNIKGIG
-271 EFISSYLIGNIIG
+271 EFIGSYLIGNIIG

-490 EQYIKRLGDYTE
+490 EQYVKRLGDYTE

-529 TKDLENKIVSLSDE
+529 TKDLENKIVSLTDE
-543 LAKIQLDNAENVNEN
+543 LAKIQLDNDRNGDEN

-584 QLKQNA
+584 QLKNNA

-595 YKSALKELTDKT
+595 YKSALKDLTDKT
-607 FKTVTGFD
+607 FKAVTGFD
-615 NLETELKKLPDAYK
+615 NLETELKKMPSEYQQLWDTIK
-629 QSWDAI
+629 Q
-635 KKYFIQTN
+635 YFIQTN
-643 QDASTRA
+643 QDNATKA
-650 INDEMERYKERL
+650 INDEMMRYQERL
-662 QQLNNLKANGVI
+662 QQLNNLKANGLI

-683 SDLQA
+683 SDLQV
-688 ETYRTIAAFAELT
+688 ETYRTVAAFTELT
-701 DALISML
+701 DALMDML
-708 GLENDVMEELRKQ
+708 GLAEIMEELRKEW
-721 FNRQNSDNELKNLSK
+721 NRQKSDNDLKNLAK
-736 TDINNLGL
+736 TDINNIGL
-744 KSIATLS
+744 KSVGNVT
-751 SSSTK
+751 SSSTRI
-756 VDIEAEISNIQYNKN
+756 DIEAEISNIQYNKN
-771 ALQNAISILQGEL
+771 ALQNAISLLQSEI
-784 NDLDVSNWS
+784 NNLDMSNWG
-793 DEYISQLEILKGKL
+793 DEYISQLDILKGKL
-807 KEMEGKELNLTDLL
+807 KDMEGMEVNLSNLLKFKEL
-821 NIKNL
+821 
-826 EDMIEKAIED
+826 EDVVEKAIED
-836 FKNKIRQIPEELLSM
+836 FKNKIKQVPEELLSM

-885 KQFNETKNLIQDVVG
+885 KQFNETKNLIQDVIG

-910 AGDDVEALTDVIN
+910 AGDDMEALTNVIN
-923 DLADSENKH
+923 DLADSQNKH

-943 KMQDTQNKKNA
+943 KMQDAQNKKNA
-954 LTNLTVA
+954 LSNVAVA

>member
-14 TDKFQKGINIAKREM
+14 TDKFQKGINIAKKEM

-52 VSQISSVTKELS
+52 ASQIASVTKELS
-64 SAKAVLSNVSDTQ
+64 SAKAVLSNVSDSQ
-77 TAYNDSIQFAT
+77 TAYNDSIQFAS

-123 NIYASIVKSATY
+123 NIYAATVKSATY

-155 KGKISAQELRLQLG
+155 KGKVTAQELRLQLG

-215 TAGKIDLNS
+215 TNGKIDLNS
-224 LQLQINALKN
+224 LQLQINTLKN
-234 AFAELVNSGGFEQAF
+234 AFAELVNSGGFEMAF

-261 VIKNNLKGIG
+261 VIKNNIKGIG
-271 EFISSYLIGNIIG
+271 EFIGSYLIGNIIG

-411 KLIGIKSSY
+411 KLIGIKSYY

-490 EQYIKRLGDYTE
+490 EQYVKRLGDYTE
-502 EFMDKFLKPMG
+502 
-513 LSVALITAQNK
+513 
-524 SYDAA
+524 
-529 TKDLENKIVSLSDE
+529 
-543 LAKIQLDNAENVNEN
+543 
-558 TDDTTG
+558 
-564 QKSIQTELDKYQEEV
+564 
-579 RKLSN
+579 
-584 QLKQNA
+584 
-590 LTQEE
+590 
-595 YKSALKELTDKT
+595 
-607 FKTVTGFD
+607 
-615 NLETELKKLPDAYK
+615 
-629 QSWDAI
+629 
-635 KKYFIQTN
+635 
-643 QDASTRA
+643 
-650 INDEMERYKERL
+650 
-662 QQLNNLKANGVI
+662 
-674 TEKEYNDEL
+674 
-683 SDLQA
+683 
-688 ETYRTIAAFAELT
+688 
-701 DALISML
+701 
-708 GLENDVMEELRKQ
+708 
-721 FNRQNSDNELKNLSK
+721 
-736 TDINNLGL
+736 
-744 KSIATLS
+744 
-751 SSSTK
+751 
-756 VDIEAEISNIQYNKN
+756 
-771 ALQNAISILQGEL
+771 
-784 NDLDVSNWS
+784 
-793 DEYISQLEILKGKL
+793 
-807 KEMEGKELNLTDLL
+807 
-821 NIKNL
+821 
-826 EDMIEKAIED
+826 
-836 FKNKIRQIPEELLSM
+836 
-851 GDAVKDVVQAFNPD
+851 
-865 ADFTKW
+865 
-871 DEFAKKIRSVTNLL
+871 
-885 KQFNETKNLIQDVVG
+885 
-900 YIGAFFKIMK
+900 
-910 AGDDVEALTDVIN
+910 
-923 DLADSENKH
+923 
-932 KHSILQSIIAS
+932 
-943 KMQDTQNKKNA
+943 
-954 LTNLTVA
+954 
-961 ATEDLKAKNTAKDA
+961 
-975 AAGAGNSVAHIPIV
+975 
-989 GAALAIAAIGA
+989 
-1000 VTALLLTSF
+1000 
-1009 GKFAGGGIVKAPG
+1009 
-1022 VFGDRNLAQVNGG
+1022 
-1035 EMIMNGNQQQR
+1035 
-1046 LWNILNGSSSIGGNG
+1046 
-1061 GGEVRFRIRGAELEG
+1061 
-1076 VLENYKR
+1076 
-1083 TKKG
+1083 

>member
-14 TDKFQKGINIAKREM
+14 TDKFQKGISIAKKEM

-64 SAKAVLSNVSDTQ
+64 SAKAVLSNVSDSQ

-169 NVMPGAFQK
+169 NVMPGVFQK

-224 LQLQINALKN
+224 LQLQINDLRN

-249 SKVVKIATNAIN
+249 SKVVKIATKAIN
-261 VIKNNLKGIG
+261 VIKNNVKGIG
-271 EFISSYLIGNIIG
+271 EFIGSYLIGNIIG

-299 NMVAA
+299 NMVTA
-304 FKRMGAAARAAA
+304 FKRMGTAARAAA
-316 MANIFTAIGTAISF
+316 MSNLFTAIGTAISF

-357 DYMSTVNTNATT
+357 DYMSSVNTNATT

-391 EGERKKAI
+391 EGKRKKAI
-399 NEIKNIIGEEQG
+399 NEIKNVIGEEQG
-411 KLIGIKSSY
+411 KLITLKSSY

-458 NLLRQARTYG
+458 ALLRQARTYG
-468 AEQATRRMAREKW
+468 VEQANRRMAREKW

-502 EFMDKFLKPMG
+502 EFMNKFLKPLG
-513 LSVALITAQNK
+513 LSVALVTAQNK

-529 TKDLENKIVSLSDE
+529 TKDLENKIVSLTDE
-543 LAKIQLDNAENVNEN
+543 LAKIQLDNAGNGNED
-558 TDDTTG
+558 DDTTG
-564 QKSIQTELDKYQEEV
+564 QKSIKAELDKYKEEV
-579 RKLSN
+579 RKLDN

-607 FKTVTGFD
+607 FKAVTGFD
-615 NLETELKKLPDAYK
+615 DLETELAKIPNEYQQVWDTLKK
-629 QSWDAI
+629 I
-635 KKYFIQTN
+635 FIETN
-643 QDASTRA
+643 QDNATKS
-650 INDEMERYKERL
+650 INDELARYQERL

-683 SDLQA
+683 SDLQV
-688 ETYRTIAAFAELT
+688 ETYRTVAAFTELT
-701 DALISML
+701 DALMDML
-708 GLENDVMEELRKQ
+708 GFPEIMEEIRKEY
-721 FNRQNSDNELKNLSK
+721 NRQKSENERKNLAK
-736 TDINNLGL
+736 TDINNIGL
-744 KSIATLS
+744 KTIGNVT

-756 VDIEAEISNIQYNKN
+756 ADIEAEISNIAFNKN
-771 ALQNAISILQGEL
+771 ALQNAISILQSDM
-784 NDLDVSNWS
+784 NNLDMSKLG
-793 DEYISQLEILKGKL
+793 DEYISQLNTLKAKL
-807 KEMEGKELNLTDLL
+807 KDMEGMELNLSNLL
-821 NIKNL
+821 NLKTI
-826 EDMIEKAIED
+826 EDVVEKAIED
-836 FKNKIRQIPEELLSM
+836 FKNKIRQIPEELMSM

-871 DEFAKKIRSVTNLL
+871 DEFAKKVRSITNLI
-885 KQFNETKNLIQDVVG
+885 KQFNETKSLIQDVVG
-900 YIGAFFKIMK
+900 TMATFSKVMQ
-910 AGDDVEALTDVIN
+910 AGGDMEALTNIIN
-923 DLADSENKH
+923 GLADSENKH

-943 KMQDTQNKKNA
+943 KMQDAQNKKNA
-954 LTNLTVA
+954 LSNVAVA

-975 AAGAGNSVAHIPIV
+975 AAGAGNSVAHIPVV

>member
-14 TDKFQKGINIAKREM
+14 TDKFQKGINIAKKEM

-52 VSQISSVTKELS
+52 ASQIASVTKELS
-64 SAKAVLSNVSDTQ
+64 SAKAVLSNVSDSQ
-77 TAYNDSIQFAT
+77 TAYNDSIQFAS

-123 NIYASIVKSATY
+123 NIYAATVKSATY

-155 KGKISAQELRLQLG
+155 KGKVTAQELRLQLG

-215 TAGKIDLNS
+215 TNGKIDLNS
-224 LQLQINALKN
+224 LQLQINTLKN

-261 VIKNNLKGIG
+261 VIKNNIKGIG
-271 EFISSYLIGNIIG
+271 EFIGSYLIGNVIG
-284 RLVRTITALSRLVGT
+284 RFIRTITALSRLVGT

-490 EQYIKRLGDYTE
+490 EQYVKRLGDYTE

-529 TKDLENKIVSLSDE
+529 TKDLENKIVSLTDE
-543 LAKIQLDNAENVNEN
+543 LAKIQLDNDRNGDEN

-607 FKTVTGFD
+607 FKAVTGFD
-615 NLETELKKLPDAYK
+615 NLETELKKMPSEYQQLWDTIK
-629 QSWDAI
+629 Q
-635 KKYFIQTN
+635 YFIQTN
-643 QDASTRA
+643 QDNATKA
-650 INDEMERYKERL
+650 INDEMMRYQERL
-662 QQLNNLKANGVI
+662 QQLNNLKANGLI

-683 SDLQA
+683 SDLQV
-688 ETYRTIAAFAELT
+688 ETYRTVAAFTELT
-701 DALISML
+701 DALMDML
-708 GLENDVMEELRKQ
+708 GLAEIMEELRKEW
-721 FNRQNSDNELKNLSK
+721 NRQKSDNDLKNLAK
-736 TDINNLGL
+736 TDINNIGL
-744 KSIATLS
+744 KSVGNVT
-751 SSSTK
+751 SSSTRI
-756 VDIEAEISNIQYNKN
+756 DIEAEISNIQYNKN
-771 ALQNAISILQGEL
+771 ALQNAISLLQSEI
-784 NDLDVSNWS
+784 NNLDMSNWG
-793 DEYISQLEILKGKL
+793 DEYISQLDILKGKL
-807 KEMEGKELNLTDLL
+807 KDMEGMEVNLSNLLKFKEL
-821 NIKNL
+821 
-826 EDMIEKAIED
+826 EDGVEKAIED
-836 FKNKIRQIPEELLSM
+836 FKNKIKQVPEELLSM

-885 KQFNETKNLIQDVVG
+885 KQFNETKNLIQDVIG

-910 AGDDVEALTDVIN
+910 AGDDMEALTNVIN
-923 DLADSENKH
+923 DLADSQNKH

-943 KMQDTQNKKNA
+943 KMQDAQNKKNA
-954 LTNLTVA
+954 LSNVAVA

>member
-14 TDKFQKGINIAKREM
+14 TDKFQRGINIAKREM

-64 SAKAVLSNVSDTQ
+64 SAKAVLSNVSDSQ
-77 TAYNDSIQFAT
+77 MAYNDSIQFAS

-99 SLIAQLGQF
+99 SLIGQLGQF

-155 KGKISAQELRLQLG
+155 KGKVTAQELRLQLG

-196 GQLISKDVLP
+196 GHLISKDVLP

-215 TAGKIDLNS
+215 TNGKIDLNS
-224 LQLQINALKN
+224 LQLQINTLKN
-234 AFAELVNSGGFEQAF
+234 AFAELVNSGGFEEAF
-249 SKVVKIATNAIN
+249 TKLVKIATNAIN
-261 VIKNNLKGIG
+261 FIKRNIKGIG
-271 EFISSYLIGNIIG
+271 EFIGSYLIGNILG
-284 RLVRTITALSRLVGT
+284 RLAGTITALIDMVGT
-299 NMVAA
+299 KGVRA
-304 FKRMGAAARAAA
+304 FKRMGAEARAAA
-316 MANIFTAIGTAISF
+316 MSNLFTAIGTAISF

-348 SRQAKQQMD
+348 SRQAKQEMD
-357 DYMSTVNTNATT
+357 DYMSSVNNNATT

-381 LKLLKDTTLS
+381 LKVLKDTTLS
-391 EGERKKAI
+391 EGQRKKAI

-443 AAAQADLES
+443 AAAQADLQA

-468 AEQATRRMAREKW
+468 AARADEKMRKEKA
-481 AYGNNDYDN
+481 AYYDDGVFNDEEYVKALGNNSEKYAN
-490 EQYIKRLGDYTE
+490 QY
-502 EFMDKFLKPMG
+502 LKQFG
-513 LSVALITAQNK
+513 LSLELITAQNK

-529 TKDLENKIVSLSDE
+529 TKDLEDKIISLTDE
-543 LAKIQLDNAENVNEN
+543 LAKIQIKDNN
-558 TDDTTG
+558 TGNTETTG
-564 QKSIQTELDKYQEEV
+564 LTDSIKSELDKYQEEV
-579 RKLSN
+579 RKLKN
-584 QLKQNA
+584 QLAQNA
-590 LTQEE
+590 ITQDE

-607 FKTVTGFD
+607 FKAITGFD
-615 NLETELKKLPDAYK
+615 NLETELEKLPEKYK
-629 QSWDAI
+629 EFWDSI
-635 KKYFIQTN
+635 KQYFIQTN

-662 QQLNNLKANGVI
+662 QQLNNLKANGLI

-701 DALISML
+701 DALMSML
-708 GLENDVMEELRKQ
+708 GLEDIMKKLREEYNRKK
-721 FNRQNSDNELKNLSK
+721 SDNELKNLSK

-744 KSIATLS
+744 KTIGTLS
-751 SSSTK
+751 SSSSK
-756 VDIEAEISNIQYNKN
+756 VEIEAEIGNIQYNKN
-771 ALQNAISILQGEL
+771 ALQNAINILQAEM
-784 NDLDVSNWS
+784 DDMDVSNWS
-793 DEYISQLEILKGKL
+793 DEHISQLEILKGKL
-807 KEMEGKELNLTDLL
+807 KDMEGMELNLTDLL

-826 EDMIEKAIED
+826 EDDIDKAIED
-836 FKNKIRQIPEELLSM
+836 FKNKVKQIPEELLSM

-871 DEFAKKIRSVTNLL
+871 DEFAKKIRSITALI
-885 KQFNETKNLIQDVVG
+885 KQFNETKTLIQDVVG
-900 YIGAFFKIMK
+900 TIAAFSKVMK
-910 AGDDVEALTDVIN
+910 AGGDMEALSNIIN
-923 DLADSENKH
+923 DLADAENRH
-932 KHSILQSIIAS
+932 KHSILMNIIAR
-943 KMQDTQNKKNA
+943 KMEDAQNKKNA
-954 LTNLTVA
+954 LSNVAVA

-1046 LWNILNGSSSIGGNG
+1046 LWNILNGSSGIGANG

-1076 VLENYKR
+1076 VLENYKK
-1083 TKKG
+1083 TKRG

>member
-14 TDKFQKGINIAKREM
+14 TDKFQKGINIAKKEM

-52 VSQISSVTKELS
+52 ASQIASVTKELS
-64 SAKAVLSNVSDTQ
+64 SAKAVLSNVSDSQ
-77 TAYNDSIQFAT
+77 TAYNDSIQFAS

-123 NIYASIVKSATY
+123 NIYAATVKSATY

-155 KGKISAQELRLQLG
+155 KGKVTAQELRLQLG

-215 TAGKIDLNS
+215 TNGKIDLNS
-224 LQLQINALKN
+224 LQLQINTLKN
-234 AFAELVNSGGFEQAF
+234 AFAELVNSGGFEMAF

-261 VIKNNLKGIG
+261 VIKNNIKGIG
-271 EFISSYLIGNIIG
+271 EFIGSYLIGNIIG

-330 IVMKVIQWRKEMD
+330 IVMKVIQWRKEVD

-490 EQYIKRLGDYTE
+490 EQYVKRLGDYTE

-529 TKDLENKIVSLSDE
+529 TKDLENKIVSLTDE
-543 LAKIQLDNAENVNEN
+543 LAKIQLDNDGNGDEN
-558 TDDTTG
+558 TDDTAG

-607 FKTVTGFD
+607 FKAVTGFD
-615 NLETELKKLPDAYK
+615 NLETELKKMPSEYQQLWDTIK
-629 QSWDAI
+629 Q
-635 KKYFIQTN
+635 YFIQTN
-643 QDASTRA
+643 QDNATKA
-650 INDEMERYKERL
+650 INDEMMRYQERL
-662 QQLNNLKANGVI
+662 QQLNNLKANGLI

-683 SDLQA
+683 SDLQV
-688 ETYRTIAAFAELT
+688 ETYRTVAAFTELT
-701 DALISML
+701 DALMDML
-708 GLENDVMEELRKQ
+708 GLAEIMEELRKEW
-721 FNRQNSDNELKNLSK
+721 NRQKSDNDLKNLAK
-736 TDINNLGL
+736 TDINNIGL
-744 KSIATLS
+744 KSVGNVT
-751 SSSTK
+751 SSSTRI
-756 VDIEAEISNIQYNKN
+756 DIEAEISNIQYNKN
-771 ALQNAISILQGEL
+771 ALQNAISLLQSEI
-784 NDLDVSNWS
+784 NNLDMSNWG
-793 DEYISQLEILKGKL
+793 DEYISQLDILKGKL
-807 KEMEGKELNLTDLL
+807 KDMEGMEVNLSNLLKFKEL
-821 NIKNL
+821 
-826 EDMIEKAIED
+826 EDVVEKAIED
-836 FKNKIRQIPEELLSM
+836 FKNKIKQVPEELLSM

-885 KQFNETKNLIQDVVG
+885 KQFNETKNLIQDVIG

-910 AGDDVEALTDVIN
+910 AGDDMEALTNVIN
-923 DLADSENKH
+923 DLADSQNKH

-943 KMQDTQNKKNA
+943 KMQDAQNKKNA
-954 LTNLTVA
+954 LSNVAVA

>member
-14 TDKFQKGINIAKREM
+14 TDKFQKGINIAKKEM

-52 VSQISSVTKELS
+52 ASQIASVTKELS
-64 SAKAVLSNVSDTQ
+64 SAKAVLSNVSDSQ
-77 TAYNDSIQFAT
+77 TAYNDSIQFAS

-261 VIKNNLKGIG
+261 VIKNNIKGIG
-271 EFISSYLIGNIIG
+271 EFIGSYLIGNIIG

-468 AEQATRRMAREKW
+468 VEQATRRMAREKW

-502 EFMDKFLKPMG
+502 EFMNKFLKPMG

-529 TKDLENKIVSLSDE
+529 TKDLENKIVSLTDE
-543 LAKIQLDNAENVNEN
+543 IAKIQLDNDGNGDEN

-584 QLKQNA
+584 QLKNNA

-595 YKSALKELTDKT
+595 YKSALKDLTDKT
-607 FKTVTGFD
+607 FKAVTGFD
-615 NLETELKKLPDAYK
+615 NLETELEKMPTEYQKLWDTIK
-629 QSWDAI
+629 Q
-635 KKYFIQTN
+635 YFIQTN
-643 QDASTRA
+643 QDNATKS
-650 INDEMERYKERL
+650 INDELERYQERL
-662 QQLNNLKANGVI
+662 QQLNNLKANGLV

-683 SDLQA
+683 SDLQV
-688 ETYRTIAAFAELT
+688 ETYRTVAAFTELT
-701 DALISML
+701 DALMDML
-708 GLENDVMEELRKQ
+708 GLAEIMEELRKEW
-721 FNRQNSDNELKNLSK
+721 NRQKSDNDLKNLAK
-736 TDINNLGL
+736 TDINNIGL
-744 KSIATLS
+744 KSVGNVT
-751 SSSTK
+751 SSSTRI
-756 VDIEAEISNIQYNKN
+756 DIEAEISNIQYNKN
-771 ALQNAISILQGEL
+771 ALQNAISLLQSEI
-784 NDLDVSNWS
+784 NNLDMSNWG
-793 DEYISQLEILKGKL
+793 DEYISQLDILKGKL
-807 KEMEGKELNLTDLL
+807 KDMEGMELNLSNLL
-821 NIKNL
+821 KFKEL
-826 EDMIEKAIED
+826 EDGVEKAIED
-836 FKNKIRQIPEELLSM
+836 FKNKIKQVPEELLSM

-885 KQFNETKNLIQDVVG
+885 KQFNETKNLIQDVIG

-910 AGDDVEALTDVIN
+910 AGDDMEALTNVIN
-923 DLADSENKH
+923 DLADSQNKH

-943 KMQDTQNKKNA
+943 KMQDAQNKKNA
-954 LTNLTVA
+954 LSNVAVA

>member
-14 TDKFQKGINIAKREM
+14 TDKFQKGINIAKKEM

-52 VSQISSVTKELS
+52 VSQVASVTKELS
-64 SAKAVLSNVSDTQ
+64 SAKAVLSNVSDSQ

-99 SLIAQLGQF
+99 SLIGQLGQF

-169 NVMPGAFQK
+169 NVMPGVFQK

-206 KFAAELDKM
+206 KFAAELDRM

-224 LQLQINALKN
+224 LQLQINDLKN

-261 VIKNNLKGIG
+261 VIKNNIKGIG
-271 EFISSYLIGNIIG
+271 EFIGSYLIGNIIG
-284 RLVRTITALSRLVGT
+284 RFVRTITAISRLVGT
-299 NMVAA
+299 NMVMA

-348 SRQAKQQMD
+348 SRQAKQEMD
-357 DYMSTVNTNATT
+357 DYMSSVNTNATT
-369 GLKEQKILLDAQ
+369 GMKEQKILLDAQ

-420 EDIVKVVNDWLTK
+420 EDIVKVVDDWLSK

-468 AEQATRRMAREKW
+468 VQEATRRMAREKW

-502 EFMDKFLKPMG
+502 EFMNKFLKPLG
-513 LSVALITAQNK
+513 LSVALVTAQNK

-529 TKDLENKIVSLSDE
+529 TKDLEDKITSLTDE
-543 LAKIQLDNAENVNEN
+543 LAKIQLENAENSNEN

-564 QKSIQTELDKYQEEV
+564 QKSIQTELNKYQEEV
-579 RKLSN
+579 RKLRN
-584 QLKQNA
+584 QLKNNA

-595 YKSALKELTDKT
+595 YNSALKELTDKT
-607 FKTVTGFD
+607 FKAVTGFD

-650 INDEMERYKERL
+650 INDELMRYQERL
-662 QQLNNLKANGVI
+662 QQLNNLKANGLI

-683 SDLQA
+683 SDLQV
-688 ETYRTIAAFAELT
+688 ETYRTVAAFTELT
-701 DALISML
+701 DALMDML
-708 GLENDVMEELRKQ
+708 GMPEIMEELRKGW
-721 FNRQNSDNELKNLSK
+721 NRQKSENDRKNLAK

-744 KSIATLS
+744 KDIGTVS

-756 VDIEAEISNIQYNKN
+756 ADIEAEISNIQYNKN
-771 ALQNAISILQGEL
+771 ALQNAVNILQAEM
-784 NDLDVSNWS
+784 DDMDVSKLG
-793 DEYISQLEILKGKL
+793 DEYIAQMDILKGKL
-807 KEMEGKELNLTDLL
+807 KDMEGMELNLTDLL
-821 NIKNL
+821 NVKNL
-826 EDMIEKAIED
+826 EDMIDKAIED
-836 FKNKIRQIPEELLSM
+836 FKNKIRQIPEELMSM

-871 DEFAKKIRSVTNLL
+871 DEFAKKVRSITNLL
-885 KQFNETKNLIQDVVG
+885 KQFNETKSLIQDVVG
-900 YIGAFFKIMK
+900 TMATFSKVMK
-910 AGDDVEALTDVIN
+910 AGGDMEALTNIIN
-923 DLADSENKH
+923 ELSNSENKH

-943 KMQDTQNKKNA
+943 KMQDAQNKKNA
-954 LTNLTVA
+954 LSNVAVA

-1046 LWNILNGSSSIGGNG
+1046 LWNILNGSSYIGGNG

>member
-14 TDKFQKGINIAKREM
+14 TDKFQKGINIAKKEM

-52 VSQISSVTKELS
+52 VSQIASVTKELS
-64 SAKAVLSNVSDTQ
+64 SAKAVLSNVSDSQ
-77 TAYNDSIQFAT
+77 TAYNDSIQFAS

-123 NIYASIVKSATY
+123 NIYAATVKSATY

-155 KGKISAQELRLQLG
+155 KGKVTAQELRLQLG

-215 TAGKIDLNS
+215 TNGKIDLNS
-224 LQLQINALKN
+224 LQLQINTLKN
-234 AFAELVNSGGFEQAF
+234 SFAELVNSGGFEMAF

-261 VIKNNLKGIG
+261 VIKNNIKGIG
-271 EFISSYLIGNIIG
+271 EFIGSYLIGNIIG

-490 EQYIKRLGDYTE
+490 EQYVKRLGDYTE

-529 TKDLENKIVSLSDE
+529 TKDLENKIVSLTDE
-543 LAKIQLDNAENVNEN
+543 LAKIQLDNDRNGDEN

-584 QLKQNA
+584 QLKNNA

-595 YKSALKELTDKT
+595 YKSALKDLTDKT
-607 FKTVTGFD
+607 FKAVTGFD
-615 NLETELKKLPDAYK
+615 NLETELKKMPSEYQQLWDTIK
-629 QSWDAI
+629 Q
-635 KKYFIQTN
+635 YFIQTN
-643 QDASTRA
+643 QDNATKA
-650 INDEMERYKERL
+650 INDEMMRYQERL
-662 QQLNNLKANGVI
+662 QQLNNLKANGLI

-683 SDLQA
+683 SDLQV
-688 ETYRTIAAFAELT
+688 ETYRTVAAFTELT
-701 DALISML
+701 DALMDML
-708 GLENDVMEELRKQ
+708 GLAEIMEELRKEW
-721 FNRQNSDNELKNLSK
+721 NRQKSDNDLKNLAK
-736 TDINNLGL
+736 TDINNIGL
-744 KSIATLS
+744 KSVGNVT
-751 SSSTK
+751 SSSTRI
-756 VDIEAEISNIQYNKN
+756 DIEAEISNIQYNKN
-771 ALQNAISILQGEL
+771 ALQNAISLLQSEI
-784 NDLDVSNWS
+784 NNLDMSNWG
-793 DEYISQLEILKGKL
+793 DEYISQLDILKGKL
-807 KEMEGKELNLTDLL
+807 KDMEGMEVNLSNLLKFKEL
-821 NIKNL
+821 
-826 EDMIEKAIED
+826 EDVVEKAIED
-836 FKNKIRQIPEELLSM
+836 FKNKIKQVPEELLSM

-885 KQFNETKNLIQDVVG
+885 KQFNETKNLIQDVIG

-910 AGDDVEALTDVIN
+910 AGDDMEALTNVIN
-923 DLADSENKH
+923 DLADSQNKH

-943 KMQDTQNKKNA
+943 KMQDAQNKKNA
-954 LTNLTVA
+954 LSNVAVA

>member
-14 TDKFQKGINIAKREM
+14 TDKFQKGINIAKKEM

-52 VSQISSVTKELS
+52 ASQIASVTKELS
-64 SAKAVLSNVSDTQ
+64 SAKAVLSNVSDSQ
-77 TAYNDSIQFAT
+77 TAYNDSIQFAS

-261 VIKNNLKGIG
+261 VIKNNIKGIG

-369 GLKEQKILLDAQ
+369 GLKEQKILLDAE

-490 EQYIKRLGDYTE
+490 EQYVKRLGDYTE

-529 TKDLENKIVSLSDE
+529 TKDLENKIVSLTDE
-543 LAKIQLDNAENVNEN
+543 IAKIQLDNDGNGDEN

-584 QLKQNA
+584 QLKNNA

-595 YKSALKELTDKT
+595 YKSALKDLTDKT
-607 FKTVTGFD
+607 FKAVTGFD
-615 NLETELKKLPDAYK
+615 NLETELEKMPTEYQKLWDTIK
-629 QSWDAI
+629 Q
-635 KKYFIQTN
+635 YFIQTN
-643 QDASTRA
+643 QDNATKS
-650 INDEMERYKERL
+650 INDELERYQERL
-662 QQLNNLKANGVI
+662 QQLNNLKANGLV

-683 SDLQA
+683 SDLQV
-688 ETYRTIAAFAELT
+688 ETYRTVAAFTELT
-701 DALISML
+701 DALMDML
-708 GLENDVMEELRKQ
+708 GLAEIMEELRKEW
-721 FNRQNSDNELKNLSK
+721 NRQKSDNDLKNLAK
-736 TDINNLGL
+736 TDINNIGL
-744 KSIATLS
+744 KSVGNVT
-751 SSSTK
+751 SSSTRI
-756 VDIEAEISNIQYNKN
+756 DIEAEISNIQYNKN
-771 ALQNAISILQGEL
+771 ALQNAISLLQSEI
-784 NDLDVSNWS
+784 NNLDMSNWG
-793 DEYISQLEILKGKL
+793 DEYISQLDILKGKL
-807 KEMEGKELNLTDLL
+807 KDMEGMEVNLSNLLKFKEL
-821 NIKNL
+821 
-826 EDMIEKAIED
+826 EDGVEKAIED
-836 FKNKIRQIPEELLSM
+836 FKNKIKQVPEELLSM

-885 KQFNETKNLIQDVVG
+885 KQFNETKNLIQDVIG

-910 AGDDVEALTDVIN
+910 AGDDMEALTNVIN
-923 DLADSENKH
+923 DLADSQNKH

-943 KMQDTQNKKNA
+943 KMQDAQNKKNA
-954 LTNLTVA
+954 LSNVAVA

>member
-14 TDKFQKGINIAKREM
+14 TDKFQKGINIAKKEM

-52 VSQISSVTKELS
+52 ASQIASVTKELS
-64 SAKAVLSNVSDTQ
+64 SAKAVLSNVSDSQ
-77 TAYNDSIQFAT
+77 TAYNDSIQFAS

-123 NIYASIVKSATY
+123 NIYAATVKSATY

-155 KGKISAQELRLQLG
+155 KGKVTAQELRLQLG

-215 TAGKIDLNS
+215 TNGKIDLNS
-224 LQLQINALKN
+224 LQLQINTLKN
-234 AFAELVNSGGFEQAF
+234 AFAELVNSGGFEMAF

-261 VIKNNLKGIG
+261 VIKNNIKGIG
-271 EFISSYLIGNIIG
+271 EFIGSYLIGNIIG

-490 EQYIKRLGDYTE
+490 EQYVKRLGDYTE

-529 TKDLENKIVSLSDE
+529 TKDLENKIVSLTDE
-543 LAKIQLDNAENVNEN
+543 LAKIQLDNDRNGDEN

-584 QLKQNA
+584 QLKNNA

-595 YKSALKELTDKT
+595 YKSALKDLTDKT
-607 FKTVTGFD
+607 FKAVTGFD
-615 NLETELKKLPDAYK
+615 NLETELKKMPSEYQQLWDTIK
-629 QSWDAI
+629 Q
-635 KKYFIQTN
+635 YFIQTN
-643 QDASTRA
+643 QDNATKA
-650 INDEMERYKERL
+650 INDEMMRYQERL
-662 QQLNNLKANGVI
+662 QQLNNLKANGLI

-683 SDLQA
+683 SDLQV
-688 ETYRTIAAFAELT
+688 ETYRTVAAFTELT
-701 DALISML
+701 DALMDML
-708 GLENDVMEELRKQ
+708 GLAEIMEELRKEW
-721 FNRQNSDNELKNLSK
+721 NRQKSDNDLKNLAK
-736 TDINNLGL
+736 TDINNIGL
-744 KSIATLS
+744 KSVGNVT
-751 SSSTK
+751 SSSTRI
-756 VDIEAEISNIQYNKN
+756 DIEAEISNIQYNKN
-771 ALQNAISILQGEL
+771 ALQNAISLLQSEI
-784 NDLDVSNWS
+784 NNLDMSNWG
-793 DEYISQLEILKGKL
+793 DEYISQLDILKGKL
-807 KEMEGKELNLTDLL
+807 KDMEGMEVNLSNLLKFKEL
-821 NIKNL
+821 
-826 EDMIEKAIED
+826 EDVVEKAIED
-836 FKNKIRQIPEELLSM
+836 FKNKIKQVPEELLSM

-885 KQFNETKNLIQDVVG
+885 KQFNETKNLIQDVIG

-910 AGDDVEALTDVIN
+910 AGDDMEALTNVIN
-923 DLADSENKH
+923 DLADSQNKH

-943 KMQDTQNKKNA
+943 KMQDAQNKKNA
-954 LTNLTVA
+954 LSNVAVA

-1061 GGEVRFRIRGAELEG
+1061 GGEVRFRIRGDELEG

>member
-14 TDKFQKGINIAKREM
+14 TDKFQKGINIAKKEM

-52 VSQISSVTKELS
+52 ASQIASVTKELS
-64 SAKAVLSNVSDTQ
+64 SAKAVLSNVSDSQ
-77 TAYNDSIQFAT
+77 TAYNDSIQFAS

-261 VIKNNLKGIG
+261 VIKNNIKGIG
-271 EFISSYLIGNIIG
+271 EFIGSYLIGNIIG

-369 GLKEQKILLDAQ
+369 GLKEQKILLDAE

-490 EQYIKRLGDYTE
+490 EQYVKRLGDYTE

-529 TKDLENKIVSLSDE
+529 TKDLENKIVSLTDE
-543 LAKIQLDNAENVNEN
+543 IAKIQLDNDENDNEN

-584 QLKQNA
+584 QLKNNA

-595 YKSALKELTDKT
+595 YKSALKDLTDKT
-607 FKTVTGFD
+607 FKAVTGFD
-615 NLETELKKLPDAYK
+615 NLETELEKMPTEYQKLWDTIK
-629 QSWDAI
+629 Q
-635 KKYFIQTN
+635 YFIQTN
-643 QDASTRA
+643 QDNATKS
-650 INDEMERYKERL
+650 INDELERYQERL
-662 QQLNNLKANGVI
+662 QQLNNLKANGLV

-683 SDLQA
+683 SDLQV
-688 ETYRTIAAFAELT
+688 ETYRTVAAFTELT
-701 DALISML
+701 DALMDML
-708 GLENDVMEELRKQ
+708 GLAEIMEELRKEW
-721 FNRQNSDNELKNLSK
+721 NRQKSDNDLKNLAK
-736 TDINNLGL
+736 TDINNIGL
-744 KSIATLS
+744 KSVGNVT
-751 SSSTK
+751 SSSTRI
-756 VDIEAEISNIQYNKN
+756 DIEAEISNIQYNKN
-771 ALQNAISILQGEL
+771 ALQNAISLLQSEI
-784 NDLDVSNWS
+784 NNLDMSNWG
-793 DEYISQLEILKGKL
+793 DEYISQLDILKGKL
-807 KEMEGKELNLTDLL
+807 KDMEGMEVNLSNLLKFKEL
-821 NIKNL
+821 
-826 EDMIEKAIED
+826 EDGVEKAIED
-836 FKNKIRQIPEELLSM
+836 FKNKIKQVPEELLSM

-885 KQFNETKNLIQDVVG
+885 KQFNETKNLIQDVIG

-910 AGDDVEALTDVIN
+910 AGDDMEALTNVIN
-923 DLADSENKH
+923 DLADSQNKH

-943 KMQDTQNKKNA
+943 KMQDAQNKKNA
-954 LTNLTVA
+954 LSNVAVA

>member
-52 VSQISSVTKELS
+52 ASQIASVTKELS
-64 SAKAVLSNVSDTQ
+64 SAKAVLSNVSDSQ
-77 TAYNDSIQFAT
+77 TAYNDSIQFAS

-261 VIKNNLKGIG
+261 VIKNNIKGIG
-271 EFISSYLIGNIIG
+271 EFIGSYLIGNIIG

-369 GLKEQKILLDAQ
+369 GLKEQKILLDAE

-490 EQYIKRLGDYTE
+490 EQYVKRLGDYTE

-529 TKDLENKIVSLSDE
+529 TKDLENKIVSLTDE
-543 LAKIQLDNAENVNEN
+543 LAKIQLDNDGNGDEN

-584 QLKQNA
+584 QLKNNA

-595 YKSALKELTDKT
+595 YKSALKDLTDKT
-607 FKTVTGFD
+607 FKAVTGFD
-615 NLETELKKLPDAYK
+615 NLETELEKMPTEYQKLWDTIK
-629 QSWDAI
+629 Q
-635 KKYFIQTN
+635 YFIQTN
-643 QDASTRA
+643 QDNATKS
-650 INDEMERYKERL
+650 INDELERYQERL
-662 QQLNNLKANGVI
+662 QQLNNLKANGLV

-683 SDLQA
+683 SDLQV
-688 ETYRTIAAFAELT
+688 ETYRTVAAFTELT
-701 DALISML
+701 DALMDML
-708 GLENDVMEELRKQ
+708 GLAEIMEELRKEW
-721 FNRQNSDNELKNLSK
+721 NRQKSDNDLKNLAK
-736 TDINNLGL
+736 TDINNIGL
-744 KSIATLS
+744 KSVGNVT
-751 SSSTK
+751 SSSTRI
-756 VDIEAEISNIQYNKN
+756 DIEAEISNIQYNKN
-771 ALQNAISILQGEL
+771 ALQNAISLLQSEI
-784 NDLDVSNWS
+784 NNLDMSNWG
-793 DEYISQLEILKGKL
+793 DEYISQLDILKGKL
-807 KEMEGKELNLTDLL
+807 KDMEGMEVNLSNLLKFKEL
-821 NIKNL
+821 
-826 EDMIEKAIED
+826 EDGVEKAIED
-836 FKNKIRQIPEELLSM
+836 FKNKIKQVPEELLSM

-885 KQFNETKNLIQDVVG
+885 KQFNETKNLIQDVIG

-910 AGDDVEALTDVIN
+910 AGDDMEALTNVIN
-923 DLADSENKH
+923 DLADSQNKH

-943 KMQDTQNKKNA
+943 KMQDAQNKKNA
-954 LTNLTVA
+954 LSNVAVA